1 VFSNTTQ
8 NDPTQ
13 YQLDASFNLERFDST
28 ETGRVGARTV
38 SFDIGTSSNVESG
51 FDSMTV
57 LRWGRWSG
65 GSATIMSGGS
75 TEQVDLGNQSIHW
88 IQSPDTAPPAM
99 PITGTA
105 TYSLVG
111 GTSPTDTLGNTGVLG
126 DASFFADFTNMRVDS
141 TLSIDIAGSLWSAAG
156 EGTIGAQALLPAH
169 LFSGFYSVDVDGIG
183 GGAGTFTGF
192 FSEPGETSDPAIPG
206 GVGLSYS
213 LQDAQGATTVSG
225 TAAFGN
231 P

>member
-1 VFSNTTQ
+1 
-8 NDPTQ
+8 
-13 YQLDASFNLERFDST
+13 
-28 ETGRVGARTV
+28 
-38 SFDIGTSSNVESG
+38 
-51 FDSMTV
+51 V

-65 GSATIMSGGS
+65 GAATIVSGGIS
-75 TEQVDLGNQSIHW
+75 EQVDLGNQSIHW
-88 IQSPDTAPPAM
+88 IQGPDTAPPVM

-105 TYSLVG
+105 TYTLLG

-141 TLSIDIAGSLWSAAG
+141 TLSIGIAGSLWTATG
-156 EGTIGAQALLPAH
+156 QGTIGAQALLPAH
-169 LFSGFYSVDVDGIG
+169 LFSGLYSVDVDGIA
-183 GGAGTFTGF
+183 GGAGSFTGF
-192 FSEPGETSDPAIPG
+192 FSEPGPTSDPAIPG

-213 LQDAQGATTVSG
+213 LQDAQGVTTVSG